1 MCLLAGASLL
11 CTGCSAHKRLA
22 KSPTPAIATTTP
34 ATAVTTENSTQAL
47 AVTPDNSTPAP
58 ADTPTPTPA
67 TADTITTTEA
77 TPSATTETPTATNA
91 RTRNNKSVA
100 TTTPKKEQPQESIAA
115 KEPTPEAVAQPDT
128 TLPATADTILPARA
142 DQPDSEQALPEETHE
157 SATYLANTNTL
168 NILNWSIIIILLLL
182 LLVAI
187 VIILIQR
194 KKLKDAH
201 EREDYLKSRLNSPAV
216 MQAEVAAAPQPQPEE
231 PEKELIN
238 SSEEHD
244 RLFGAAPTEPT
255 EAPAAEPEQVE
266 TTPAEAAGAEAVP
279 STAEEAEETTHE
291 PPVAIAETAAES
303 TTEPASEP
311 TTEEGGKNEATNAQA
326 ADNQPVAAATGK
338 ALASQAMLKKLL
350 NERVQMEQPFKTPNQ
365 IKAFMKSFNEAYPD
379 YMSDIK
385 QNHPEVTDADALV
398 IAFMINELNIQQI
411 CVLLNSKPRTVWSRR
426 LRIKTHLG
434 LTQNDDLDQ
443 WVKDSI

>member
-22 KSPTPAIATTTP
+22 KSPTPATATTTP
-34 ATAVTTENSTQAL
+34 ATAVTTENSIPAL

-58 ADTPTPTPA
+58 ADTPTPTTA

-77 TPSATTETPTATNA
+77 APSATTETPTATNA

-115 KEPTPEAVAQPDT
+115 KEPTLEAVAQP
-128 TLPATADTILPARA
+128 DTILPARA
-142 DQPDSEQALPEETHE
+142 DQPDSEQALPEETRE

-266 TTPAEAAGAEAVP
+266 TTPAEAAGAEAAP

-291 PPVAIAETAAES
+291 LPVAIAETAAES

-311 TTEEGGKNEATNAQA
+311 TTEEGGKNEVTNAQA